1 MLMSIE
7 KVDIG
12 ESIEQKLNELG
23 ISKSEFGRKIGIPQ
37 QNVNRILSKSS
48 IDTDKLVAIS
58 EALDFNFFDCFR
70 TKEEQGAATAD
81 NGGVAVAGNGTAHH
95 ITTNASADVAVLQE
109 RIKSLE
115 ALLAEKERLIK
126 VYERMVEK

>member
-1 MLMSIE
+1 MKFE
-7 KVDIG
+7 KVNIG
-12 ESIEQKLNELG
+12 LLIEQKMNELD
-23 ISKSEFGRKIGIPQ
+23 INKSEMARRSGIAN
-37 QNVNRILSKSS
+37 QNINRVLERSS

-58 EALDFNFFDCFR
+58 EALNFNFFDCFR
-70 TKEEQGAATAD
+70 TIEEQGAATAD

-95 ITTNASADVAVLQE
+95 FTTNTSCADAVLQE

-126 VYERMVEK
+126 VYERMMEK

>member
-1 MLMSIE
+1 MKFE
-7 KVDIG
+7 KVNIG
-12 ESIEQKLNELG
+12 LLIEQKMNELD
-23 ISKSEFGRKIGIPQ
+23 INKSEMARRIGIAN
-37 QNVNRILSKSS
+37 QNINRVLERSS

-70 TKEEQGAATAD
+70 TKEEQGTATAD

-95 ITTNASADVAVLQE
+95 FTTNSSVETDAVLQE

>member
-1 MLMSIE
+1 MKFE
-7 KVDIG
+7 KVNIG
-12 ESIEQKLNELG
+12 LLIEQKMNELD
-23 ISKSEFGRKIGIPQ
+23 INKSEMARRSGIAN
-37 QNVNRILSKSS
+37 QNINRVLERSS

-58 EALDFNFFDCFR
+58 EALNFNFFDCFR
-70 TKEEQGAATAD
+70 TIEEQGAATAD

-95 ITTNASADVAVLQE
+95 FTTNTSCADAVLQE